1 MLANENEKFGT
12 LEIWTAKIHTL
23 ITTIFLFKILYC
35 YWFIRPIV
43 YPKLITKNMSTS
55 ATNHPKLDL
64 TKRAP
69 MKAFRRMLEEI
80 LQPTITSKDKLSS
93 FAVSILHKEKRLV
106 GGSDIQASRY
116 LFSVDLTN
124 AIEQLKEAVKT
135 TINEVMIE
143 EFPEPGDED
152 TPLDLKQPEVR
163 ELSPGKFVY
172 EVTMTGEDDLHEQA
186 SESLEQRFA
195 AVGGKAL
202 NLAVNDIA
210 VTFTP
215 EYDSLLVGS
224 LQQWRQGQQRLY
236 NYILKCL
243 DEPIKG
249 QMQEHLERLRSTKV
263 VRNEGEAVLAELD
276 RLYRADSAQEEQKM
290 SLFLGYCMS
299 KRGEES
305 MMEFLL
311 RLQTMA
317 TETPVLPSLTNE
329 KIYSYKALAA
339 LMVAEENENATYQL
353 SRSSVVSKITAA
365 HSKGEFLTA
374 QQIITELQNAEAS
387 VQSSSA
393 IAEVGPSRKRKALSL
408 DARVPD
414 YDPQLAMRDPR
425 MADAFARFL
434 ETRHVPVTPHYDV
447 GNHGTALAA
456 WKAKYD
462 RGKKYVPPTRIFEGG
477 KCFDPKV
484 AKWCY
489 KCFSNNKHD
498 RNFRG
503 YNQLDITGIQPHDEH
518 NCPGRPTKKA
528 RLVKNL

>member
-12 LEIWTAKIHTL
+12 LEIWTAKIYTL

-43 YPKLITKNMSTS
+43 YPKLITKKNMSTS

-186 SESLEQRFA
+186 SESLEQRFT

-215 EYDSLLVGS
+215 EYD
-224 LQQWRQGQQRLY
+224 
-236 NYILKCL
+236 
-243 DEPIKG
+243 
-249 QMQEHLERLRSTKV
+249 
-263 VRNEGEAVLAELD
+263 
-276 RLYRADSAQEEQKM
+276 
-290 SLFLGYCMS
+290 
-299 KRGEES
+299 
-305 MMEFLL
+305 
-311 RLQTMA
+311 
-317 TETPVLPSLTNE
+317 
-329 KIYSYKALAA
+329 
-339 LMVAEENENATYQL
+339 
-353 SRSSVVSKITAA
+353 
-365 HSKGEFLTA
+365 
-374 QQIITELQNAEAS
+374 
-387 VQSSSA
+387 
-393 IAEVGPSRKRKALSL
+393 
-408 DARVPD
+408 
-414 YDPQLAMRDPR
+414 
-425 MADAFARFL
+425 
-434 ETRHVPVTPHYDV
+434 
-447 GNHGTALAA
+447 
-456 WKAKYD
+456 
-462 RGKKYVPPTRIFEGG
+462 
-477 KCFDPKV
+477 
-484 AKWCY
+484 
-489 KCFSNNKHD
+489 
-498 RNFRG
+498 
-503 YNQLDITGIQPHDEH
+503 
-518 NCPGRPTKKA
+518 
-528 RLVKNL
+528 